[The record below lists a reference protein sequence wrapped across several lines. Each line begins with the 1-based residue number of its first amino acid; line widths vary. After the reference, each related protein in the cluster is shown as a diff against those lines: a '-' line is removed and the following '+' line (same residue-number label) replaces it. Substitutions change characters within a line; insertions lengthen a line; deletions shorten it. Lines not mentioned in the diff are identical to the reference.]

1 MPVEGQWERQQTP
14 LRRLTRR
21 ELRLLQGF
29 VAVLLVAV
37 AASVVLMLTTSDPP
51 VPPNCIQVTGGSAV
65 GGANFRVCGADR
77 AAWCR
82 QVAGRED
89 PTSLAVQKRCVAL
102 GLSPRSARP

>member
-21 ELRLLQGF
+21 ELRMLQGF

-37 AASVVLMLTTSDPP
+37 VASVAIGLSQSTPA
-51 VPPNCIQVTGGSAV
+51 VPADCIQVTGGSAV

-82 QVAGRED
+82 QVAGRDD
-89 PTSLAVQKRCVAL
+89 PTSLKVAARCRAL